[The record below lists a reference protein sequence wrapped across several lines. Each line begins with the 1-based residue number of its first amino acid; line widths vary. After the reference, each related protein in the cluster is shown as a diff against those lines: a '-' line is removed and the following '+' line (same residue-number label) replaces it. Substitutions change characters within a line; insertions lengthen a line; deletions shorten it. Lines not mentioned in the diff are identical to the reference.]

1 MCPGENSRAR
11 RARTS
16 QTSQNEPDDPE
27 GLMLALK
34 TVLNFKAPNASAFG
48 GLTESGVY
56 WEYQLQIN
64 PESALEAF

>member
-1 MCPGENSRAR
+1 
-11 RARTS
+11 
-16 QTSQNEPDDPE
+16 
-27 GLMLALK
+27 MLALK
-34 TVLNFKAPNASAFG
+34 SVLNFKAPNAEAFG